1 MGPNLRAAHQRAAYY
16 VDRLLRGAK
25 PADLPIEQPTL
36 YVRVG
41 HQPHDRQ
48 DAEPVDSAVSAAAGG
63 PGHPIMDRRA
73 FITVVRGSII
83 VRPLCRHSV
92 AGDGRGAGRAPLHV
106 HVVELRSRPSI
117 ASGKC
122 SASRHPE
129 LPVAVAGALDCLDTQ
144 KVWPYDPRTC

>member
-25 PADLPIEQPTL
+25 PADLLIEQPSTFEL
-36 YVRVG
+36 VITR
-41 HQPHDRQ
+41 HDRQ
-48 DAEPVDSAVSAAAGG
+48 DAEPDDSAVSAAAGG

-73 FITVVRGSII
+73 FITVVGGSII

-92 AGDGRGAGRAPLHV
+92 AGDGRDAGRAPLHV

-122 SASRHPE
+122 SAS
-129 LPVAVAGALDCLDTQ
+129 
-144 KVWPYDPRTC
+144 